1 MEHPFQ
7 CPDTDLSFPSE
18 LKTILEKKNFF
29 LKKNIFPRDF
39 KQDVITAGS
48 ITLENLY

>member
-1 MEHPFQ
+1 MEDSFQ
-7 CPDTDLSFPSE
+7 CPDTDLSSSSE
-18 LKTILEKKNFF
+18 LKTILEKTFQKETFF
-29 LKKNIFPRDF
+29 SPRDF